1 MNKKRWRTGLCTLGL
16 AILLGLPSMTL
27 AAPDLIGVWM
37 GTAPKI
43 TTAGCSNV
51 TVNVSITQQ
60 CTNQVS
66 GNVLFAG
73 NVIVG
78 GSNPISV
85 TGKLTGVTTT
95 NPYLNLYGYISGT
108 TYASVSLSGNY
119 VTGTTPS
126 ITVTN
131 ISYSSS
137 VDTQSTAYDTF
148 SLVKH

>member
-1 MNKKRWRTGLCTLGL
+1 MNKQRWRTGLCTLCL
-16 AILLGLPSMTL
+16 AILLGVPSMTL

-73 NVIVG
+73 NVIIG
-78 GSNPISV
+78 SSNPIPV
-85 TGKLTGVTTT
+85 TGKLTGTTTT
-95 NPYLNLYGYISGT
+95 NPYLSLNGYISGT
-108 TYASVSLSGNY
+108 TYSNVNLSGNY

-126 ITVTN
+126 ITVTSLYYSNN
-131 ISYSSS
+131 I
-137 VDTQSTAYDTF
+137 DTQSSSYDTL